1 MDRRILNVLR
11 DLKDLYGDMVFYN
24 FQKTKNL
31 MHDLAP
37 GLHKERIH
45 IAQFLEING
54 YFRLKHAGHS
64 YSVVRSGLAKS
75 YMGTYGVSEDV
86 VNWVLDIFTDLL
98 GYSEFTN
105 TESILKKDDESQGG
119 ADVPADKLNGY
130 ERPPSIPGKAEALS
144 AETAHTAVNRETVP
158 GKQAEDIFYER
169 VQPTV
174 LPKKKINPAL
184 RIAADM
190 HSVAVTPEGRVIS
203 AGPNEYGECNVENWR
218 KVCAV
223 SAGPFFT
230 VGLREDG
237 RVYAC
242 GSNKYGQCNVQGW
255 YDIAAISA
263 GARHTVGLRRD
274 GSVIACGQ
282 NRNGECNVETWRNVI
297 SISAGY
303 MRTYG
308 ILKNHKLLV
317 SGELKGKNNSVSHLS
332 NIIDIKN
339 PYPYRVLA
347 LKKDGTLSCMS
358 KEDNTKSQIAKWKGI
373 KQISAGPDYFAGLS
387 KAGTVHIPVYYW
399 ISSGIEL
406 STANWED
413 IVAIAAG
420 RFHLLGVKK
429 DGSVIAAMMH
439 PDREMN
445 KGQCRVTNWQLL
457 D

>member
-1 MDRRILNVLR
+1 VAVSRIAA
-11 DLKDLYGDMVFYN
+11 K
-24 FQKTKNL
+24 QTK
-31 MHDLAP
+31 
-37 GLHKERIH
+37 
-45 IAQFLEING
+45 
-54 YFRLKHAGHS
+54 
-64 YSVVRSGLAKS
+64 
-75 YMGTYGVSEDV
+75 
-86 VNWVLDIFTDLL
+86 
-98 GYSEFTN
+98 
-105 TESILKKDDESQGG
+105 
-119 ADVPADKLNGY
+119 
-130 ERPPSIPGKAEALS
+130 
-144 AETAHTAVNRETVP
+144 
-158 GKQAEDIFYER
+158 DIFYEK
-169 VQPTV
+169 VNPV
-174 LPKKKINPAL
+174 LPKKKIHLPL
-184 RIAADM
+184 RISADM
-190 HSVAVTPEGRVIS
+190 HSVAVTSEGRVIA
-203 AGPNEYGECNVENWR
+203 AGPNGYGECNVENWR

-274 GSVIACGQ
+274 GSVVACGQ
-282 NRNGECNVETWRNVI
+282 NRNGECNVEAWRNII
-297 SISAGY
+297 SVSAGY

-308 ILKNHKLLV
+308 ILENNKLLV
-317 SGELKGKNNSVSHLS
+317 SGKLRGQNNGVSHLS

-339 PYPYRVLA
+339 PYPYRTLA
-347 LKKDGTLSCMS
+347 LKNDGTLSYVN
-358 KEDNTKSQIAKWKGI
+358 KEDTTKAWIAKWKGI

-387 KAGTVHIPVYYW
+387 KGGAVHILAYYW

-406 STANWED
+406 STTNWED
-413 IVAIAAG
+413 IAAIAAG

-439 PDREMN
+439 PNREMN